1 MKDNRLD
8 DYFQGRG
15 AQVNPHNRYL
25 KTSYVQEHWEGLDE
39 NSLLENKKTQY
50 IEVYPKTLVNK
61 VKSPDI
67 GPAYSMNPYQGC
79 EHGCLYCYAR
89 NSHQY
94 WGYSAGLDFEQ
105 KILVKPHAAKLLEE
119 AFKKPSWEPEPI
131 MLSGNTDCYQP
142 IERKLGITR
151 SILEV
156 CLKYKHPVSILTKNT
171 VILRDLDILSALA
184 KHNLVVA
191 MVTITSLDESLR
203 QRMEPRT
210 ATYKNRLNVLKKL
223 SENNIPCGV
232 MTAPIIPQL
241 NSHEI
246 PAVIKAAADNG
257 ATRAGYT
264 IVRLNGEIA
273 GVFKD
278 WLYKNYPDRA
288 KRVWHHIEACHG
300 GNVNDSRYSKRMR
313 GEGNIAESIRQLFKL
328 SVRRYIGNPPAFEF
342 NTRDFK
348 KQGHEQL
355 SLFGTTA

>member
-1 MKDNRLD
+1 MKDSRPKN
-8 DYFQGRG
+8 YFHGRG
-15 AQVNPHNRYL
+15 AQVNPHNQYL
-25 KTSYVQEHWEGLDE
+25 KTSYVQEHWEGIDE
-39 NSLLENKKTQY
+39 DNMLENKKTQY
-50 IEVYPKTLVNK
+50 IEVYPKTFVNK

-67 GPAYSMNPYQGC
+67 GPSLSMNPYQGC

-105 KILVKPHAAKLLEE
+105 KILIKKNAAHLLEE
-119 AFKKPSWEPEPI
+119 AFQNPNWVPDPI

-142 IERKLGITR
+142 VERKLGITR

-171 VILRDLDILSALA
+171 VILRDLDVLSELA

-203 QRMEPRT
+203 QRLEPRT

-223 SENNIPCGV
+223 SEHNIPCGT
-232 MTAPIIPQL
+232 MMAPIIPQL

-246 PAVIKAAADNG
+246 PNVIEAAANNG

-264 IVRLNGEIA
+264 IVRLNGQIA
-273 GVFKD
+273 LVFKD

-288 KRVWHHIEACHG
+288 ERVWHHIEECHG
-300 GNVNDSRYSKRMR
+300 GSVNDSRYSKRMR

-328 SVRRYIGNPPAFEF
+328 SVRRFIGNPPPFSF
-342 NTRDFK
+342 NTSDFK
-348 KQGHEQL
+348 RKGLEQL
-355 SLFGTTA
+355 SLFE